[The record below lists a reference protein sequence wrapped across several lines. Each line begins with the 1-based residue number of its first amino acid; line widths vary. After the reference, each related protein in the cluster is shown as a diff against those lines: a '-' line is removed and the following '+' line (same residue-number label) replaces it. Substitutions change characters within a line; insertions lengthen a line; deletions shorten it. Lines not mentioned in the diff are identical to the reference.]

1 VNKLNNLKLGV
12 RLNLV
17 VGVLVVTIISFLG
30 IVIFYV
36 QRNQTLAEVDDR
48 MNQQGADLAELVNQQ
63 VSQRQKFINSAIK
76 TASLVFYSSGSL
88 NIGNTIISY
97 RAINQTTKES
107 VDVKVNQWI
116 IGNKQVQNDYE
127 IVDHIKMVANVSA
140 TIFQRIPQGYIRIST
155 NVLNSEGE
163 RAVGTFIPN
172 DSPVA
177 QTIDNG
183 QAYQGRAFVVDTYY
197 LAAYEPIKKD
207 GNVVGMLYVGIPEKD
222 LSEIKAYFN
231 SKKYYVN
238 GYPFVVDK
246 TGLFIIHPNQQGQ
259 MSNDKKYFKRL
270 IESTNTSGSFTYLWP
285 EDATGKEKKLYYQY
299 IPSIESYVCSSIYI
313 SDILNFVY
321 RIRTFVFMGVLISI
335 LIFIVFLSI
344 FSRSVTNPLKSSV
357 EFANKIAGGDLTS
370 EITITTGG
378 EIGELVNSLN
388 DMADN
393 VKKVVEEV
401 DNGATSI
408 INASSQQSSN
418 SQLLSQ
424 SASSIA
430 AAVEEISSSME
441 EMAANI
447 DQNSQNSRETEKIAL
462 NVSSDMDQVQS
473 ASANSFEAIQK
484 IVAKINIIGDIAF
497 QTNIL
502 ALNAAVEA
510 ARAGEY
516 GRGFAVVASEVRKL
530 AERSKVASEEIIHLS
545 KTSLDVTRKSTD
557 LIIKIIPEI
566 KRTAGLV
573 QEIAASSNEQL
584 SGIDQVNNAIQQLND
599 LSQQTAASS
608 EELASS
614 AEELNAQAEQLKD
627 SIGYFKI

>member
-1 VNKLNNLKLGV
+1 MNKLNNLKLGV

-17 VGVLVVTIISFLG
+17 VGVLVVIIISFLG

-48 MNQQGADLAELVNQQ
+48 MNQQGADLAELVNLQ
-63 VSQRQKFINSAIK
+63 VSQRHQFINSAIK
-76 TASLVFYSSGSL
+76 TAGLVFYSSGSL
-88 NIGNTIISY
+88 TIGNTTISY

-107 VDVKVNQWI
+107 IDVKVNQWI
-116 IGNKQVQNDYE
+116 IGDKQVQNDYE

-177 QTIDNG
+177 KAIDNG
-183 QAYQGRAFVVDTYY
+183 QAYQGRAFVVNTYY

-207 GNVVGMLYVGIPEKD
+207 GRVVGMLYVGIPEKD
-222 LSEIKAYFN
+222 LSELKSYFD

-238 GYPFVVDK
+238 GYPFIVDK
-246 TGLFIIHPNQQGQ
+246 TGLFLIHPNQQGQ

-299 IPSIESYVCSSIYI
+299 IPSIESYVCSSIYV

-344 FSRSVTNPLKSSV
+344 FSKSVTNPLKSSV

-370 EITITTGG
+370 EITIITGG

-388 DMADN
+388 GMADN

-530 AERSKVASEEIIHLS
+530 AERSKVAAEEIIHLS